1 MIFIIIYFSLNTILT
16 LLVFNDIV
24 KISKGDNVVAFLIF
38 FIFELMASLICLLM
52 AIRSILKS
60 RK

>member
-1 MIFIIIYFSLNTILT
+1 MIFIIIYFSLNMILT